1 MLLAM
6 LQYIHSCLNFVQ
18 KYVQILVS
26 RQSMFQKATYFPRA
40 MLKEAFPGGNL
51 IKILEDLVRI
61 L

>member
-6 LQYIHSCLNFVQ
+6 LPYIHSSLNFVQ

-40 MLKEAFPGGNL
+40 MLKEACELQGTNYVKGC
-51 IKILEDLVRI
+51 
-61 L
+61 